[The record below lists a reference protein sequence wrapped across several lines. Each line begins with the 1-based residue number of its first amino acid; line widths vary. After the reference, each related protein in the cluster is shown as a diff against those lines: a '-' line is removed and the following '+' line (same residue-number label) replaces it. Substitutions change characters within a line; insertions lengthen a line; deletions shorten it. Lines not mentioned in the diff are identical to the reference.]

1 MSYKVKLFYKIKVD
15 KYDCVWYYNHTKS
28 NREVIAKMKRK
39 IDQSTVAIIIGV
51 ASILINLIF
60 SGKDLL
66 RNVRW
71 LLSYLH

>member
-1 MSYKVKLFYKIKVD
+1 MIY
-15 KYDCVWYYNHTKS
+15 YDIANEIQ
-28 NREVIAKMKRK
+28 EVIAKMKRK

>member
-1 MSYKVKLFYKIKVD
+1 
-15 KYDCVWYYNHTKS
+15 
-28 NREVIAKMKRK
+28 MKRK

-71 LLSYLH
+71 LLSYLV